1 MQVNVLI
8 PVHNRIDA
16 TLECLD
22 CLKRQSYKNI
32 RIIVVDDGSTDGTC
46 QEIKKKYPEVDIL
59 RGDGNLWWTG
69 AMYMGVEH
77 ILRKAKVEDF
87 ILSLNNDTFF
97 ESDFIES
104 LVSESKKHGRAI
116 IGSMEKSYFDR
127 AEIIYRGEWLDWKKF
142 SFDVKSGPIE
152 DGDSDCNEKVN
163 VLPGRGMLIPV
174 EVFKKIDNFN
184 KKVFP
189 HYIADYDFTVRAFNA
204 GIKLVLS
211 YKSVIY
217 SRTDLTGISIT
228 EKRPL
233 TLKETYINYF
243 SIKSDQNML
252 DQINF
257 LRMNCPVRYRYK
269 HIIKI
274 MSGIVLRLMMGA
286 CYSLLCLLQGKG
298 TYRIGKR

>member
-22 CLKRQSYKNI
+22 CLKRQKYKNI
-32 RIIVVDDGSTDGTC
+32 RIIVVDDGSTDGTY
-46 QEIKKKYPEVDIL
+46 QEIKKKHPEVEIL
-59 RGDGNLWWTG
+59 QGDGNLWWTG

-77 ILRKAKVEDF
+77 ILRKAKLEDF

-127 AEIIYRGEWLDWKKF
+127 DEIIYRGEWLDWKKF

-152 DGDSDCNEKVN
+152 DENSVCNEKVN

-174 EVFKKIDNFN
+174 EVFKKIGNFN

-211 YKSVIY
+211 YKSIIY

-269 HIIKI
+269 HIIKL
-274 MSGIVLRLMMGA
+274 MAGMVLRLIMGA
-286 CYSLLCLLQGKG
+286 CFSLLCLVQNKD
-298 TYRIGKR
+298 TYRMGKR